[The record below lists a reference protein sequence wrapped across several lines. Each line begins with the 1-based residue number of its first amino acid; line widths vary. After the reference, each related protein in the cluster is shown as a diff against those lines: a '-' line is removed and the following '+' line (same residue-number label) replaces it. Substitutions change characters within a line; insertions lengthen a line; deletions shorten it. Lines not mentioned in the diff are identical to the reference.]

1 MIVTPDLYKI
11 KTGGYSRSY
20 ILDIESKDDILKF
33 ESNIEN
39 IHEGIFSVKL
49 DAFFQGG
56 TTDPDYG
63 APPIAYVDANVLI
76 HGLHKIYNLAF
87 TQRPSDRPTLG
98 SLPQGGDISGYVTV
112 SDSIESLVLPSAD
125 PDAGDYESM
134 FFYTYDSS
142 SNGYFVQTEL
152 IVNLSANN
160 PIYFRWGSA
169 IADKY
174 STLLSSQLRISKL

>member
-1 MIVTPDLYKI
+1 MLVTPNLYKI
-11 KTGGYSRSY
+11 KTGNYSRSY

-33 ESNIEN
+33 ESNIEDIN
-39 IHEGIFSVKL
+39 EGIFSVKL
-49 DAFFQGG
+49 DAYFLGG
-56 TTDPDYG
+56 SSDTEYG
-63 APPIAYVDANVLI
+63 APPIAYLDANILI
-76 HGLHKIYNLAF
+76 NGLHKIYNLAF

-98 SLPQGGDISGYVTV
+98 SIPHGGDVAGYVTV
-112 SDSIESLVLPSAD
+112 SDSIESLVLPSTD

-142 SNGYFVQTEL
+142 SYGYFVQTEL
-152 IVNLSANN
+152 IINLSANN

-174 STLLSSQLRISKL
+174 STLISSQLRISKL